1 MFILELKAIWGG
13 VLQRV
18 GHVRTTNI
26 LTLTLMCMGERVFF
40 TPEGK
45 SIEKEFRI
53 RERQR
58 WEPVHPQ
65 RA

>member
-1 MFILELKAIWGG
+1 
-13 VLQRV
+13 
-18 GHVRTTNI
+18 
-26 LTLTLMCMGERVFF
+26 MGERVFF
-40 TPEGK
+40 TLEGR
-45 SIEKEFRI
+45 SIERAFKI

>member
-1 MFILELKAIWGG
+1 M
-13 VLQRV
+13 QRV